1 MFSPDIWFCS
11 ILTFI
16 RFFFSFFSYGQVVKK
31 SLEKAA
37 EQQLDSN
44 KLLVTKSKWN
54 AVANFSKFN
63 SVNLSHFLNAH
74 HLSVDWIQSDR
85 KVKYLAHNLD
95 LEPNTFLSSPPFQSI
110 STYYSPIWG
119 LMLLRKNVA
128 HIEFCDD
135 LWLAAAAK
143 CPLSYP
149 LPLPK
154 E

>member
-54 AVANFSKFN
+54 AVAK
-63 SVNLSHFLNAH
+63 LTLWIRHPFLNAH
-74 HLSVDWIQSDR
+74 HLLVDWIQSDR
-85 KVKYLAHNLD
+85 KVKYLALNPD
-95 LEPNTFLSSPPFQSI
+95 LEPNVFLSSPPFQSI
-110 STYYSPIWG
+110 STYYSPTWG

>member
-16 RFFFSFFSYGQVVKK
+16 RFFFSFFSYSQVVQK
-31 SLEKAA
+31 SLEKTA

-54 AVANFSKFN
+54 AVANFSK
-63 SVNLSHFLNAH
+63 LTLWICHPFLNAH
-74 HLSVDWIQSDR
+74 HLSVDWIQSAR
-85 KVKYLAHNLD
+85 KVKYLALNPD

-110 STYYSPIWG
+110 STYYSPTWG

-154 E
+154 K